1 MIFKFIRK
9 EHISDIMELSNELV
23 HIYLPLLIPRS
34 NVDTLTTLHMSI
46 PTLVW
51 YIGENAW
58 YQ

>member
-34 NVDTLTTLHMSI
+34 NVDTLTNIAHVHSNFG
-46 PTLVW
+46 LV
-51 YIGENAW
+51 YR
-58 YQ
+58 